1 MERRRVKRIPIVSN
15 GQLVGIVT
23 RANLVQAIATSR
35 PGLDV
40 PLSDDRI
47 RNMILERA
55 KTQPWWRI
63 GVLNVTVNRGVVD
76 LWGTVDALPERDAI
90 RVLAEN
96 TPGVVAVIDNLAIA
110 PVDIW

>member
-1 MERRRVKRIPIVSN
+1 MERQHVKRVPIVSN

-35 PGLDV
+35 PGLDI

-47 RNMILERA
+47 RNTILERA
-55 KTQPWWRI
+55 KTQRWWRMGI
-63 GVLNVTVNRGVVD
+63 LNVTVNRGIVD
-76 LWGTVDALPERDAI
+76 LWGTVDTRAERDAL

-96 TPGVVAVIDNLAIA
+96 TPGVVGVIDNLSIA
-110 PVDIW
+110 PVDVW